1 MIKLKLPL
9 NTNELEKLN
18 AGDEIL
24 LSGDIYTARD
34 AAHKRMIDKLPFDI
48 KGQVI
53 YYVGPS
59 STKPGEIYGSCGP
72 TTSSRMD
79 VYTPYLFDQGMIACI
94 GKGKR
99 SKEVKQAIIRNKGIY
114 FVTIGGLGA
123 LLQKCVK
130 KVEDVAYEDLG
141 TESIKKITVEDFPV
155 YVGIDTKGN
164 DIYEW
169 Y

>member
-1 MIKLKLPL
+1 MIRLKLPL
-9 NTNELEKLN
+9 DKNEIEKLN
-18 AGDEIL
+18 AGDEVL

-34 AAHKRMIDKLPFDI
+34 AAHKRMMDKLPFDI

-59 STKPGEIYGSCGP
+59 GTKPNEIYGSCGP

-79 VYTPYLFDQGMIACI
+79 AYTPSLYDKGLIATI
-94 GKGKR
+94 GKGRR
-99 SKEVKQAIIRNKGIY
+99 SEEVKEAIIRNKGIY

-130 KVEDVAYEDLG
+130 KVEDIAYEDLG

-155 YVGIDTKGN
+155 YVGIDTRGK
-164 DIYEW
+164 DIYE
-169 Y
+169 